1 MSNFIKLKKISK
13 NFVTENKVRAL
24 KNINIELSLG
34 KVYSIVG
41 PSGSGKST
49 LLNLLSLIDNPSSG
63 SMLIEN
69 TNIIPFEKD
78 QKDKSFLVAGK
89 KYRFLPHCHD
99 WCLFRC
105 HSPSS
110 FD

>member
-49 LLNLLSLIDNPSSG
+49 LLNLLSLIDN
-63 SMLIEN
+63 
-69 TNIIPFEKD
+69 IIN
-78 QKDKSFLVAGK
+78 
-89 KYRFLPHCHD
+89 
-99 WCLFRC
+99 
-105 HSPSS
+105 
-110 FD
+110 

>member
-63 SMLIEN
+63 SILIEN
-69 TNIIPFEKD
+69 TNIVSFEKD
-78 QKDKSFLVAGK
+78 KKDK
-89 KYRFLPHCHD
+89 
-99 WCLFRC
+99 FRA
-105 HSPSS
+105 SKIGIIYQNYNLLSD
-110 FD
+110 FTAI